1 MAVLYQMKL
10 DQSIVDCGM
19 SYVFQLESG
28 HFFLI
33 DGGFFTP
40 GEADRLYRFLRE
52 CSKGKPVIDGWF
64 FSHAHQDHVGVFLDM
79 MEEHGKDLV
88 IRKLIYN
95 FQPLD
100 LPVTSDG
107 WKEVKSDL
115 ATVKRFYEVIEEYCQ
130 GIEVS
135 IPHTGDHWLQDE
147 LSIEVLYT
155 HEDLDVPSTFN
166 DHSTVLR
173 IETAGWSMLFLGDI
187 FQHGSRI
194 LLANSPEKL
203 KCDIVQV
210 AHHGFAG
217 ATKELYQAT
226 EARIALW
233 PSTQE
238 EIKANLYRE
247 ANDYLLNHSGIS
259 QHLIGGDGTLE
270 LSFPPCPEKSGECKV
285 TIPVKAISHW

>member
-28 HFFLI
+28 HFFVI

-40 GEADRLYRFLRE
+40 GEADRLYRFLHERSE
-52 CSKGKPVIDGWF
+52 GKPVIDGWF

-79 MEEHGKDLV
+79 MEEHREDLV
-88 IRKLIYN
+88 IHKLIYN

-100 LPVTSDG
+100 LPATSEG
-107 WKEVKSDL
+107 WKEVRKDL
-115 ATVKRFYEVIEEYCQ
+115 ETVKHFYEVIEGYCQ
-130 GIEVS
+130 NIEVY
-135 IPHTGDHWLQDE
+135 IPHTGDCWQQDE

-173 IETAGWSMLFLGDI
+173 IETSGWSMLFLGDI

-194 LLANSPEKL
+194 LLTNCPEKL

-217 ATKELYQAT
+217 ATKELYQAA
-226 EARIALW
+226 EAHIALW
-233 PSTQE
+233 PSTQG
-238 EIKANLYRE
+238 EIEANLHRE
-247 ANDYLLNHSGIS
+247 ANDYLLNHSGITRTEMPFA
-259 QHLIGGDGTLE
+259 QE
-270 LSFPPCPEKSGECKV
+270 EY
-285 TIPVKAISHW
+285 

>member
-1 MAVLYQMKL
+1 MANLYQMKL

-52 CSKGKPVIDGWF
+52 RSEDKPVIDGWF
-64 FSHAHQDHVGVFLDM
+64 FSHAHQDHVGVFFDM
-79 MEEHGKDLV
+79 MEEHREDLV

-100 LPVTSDG
+100 LPDTSEG
-107 WKEVKSDL
+107 WKAVRNGDL
-115 ATVKRFYEVIEEYCQ
+115 ATVKHFYEVIEALGQE
-130 GIEVS
+130 IEVF
-135 IPHTGDHWLQDE
+135 IPHTGDRWQQDE

-187 FQHGSRI
+187 FEHGSRI
-194 LLANSPEKL
+194 LLQNCPEKL
-203 KCDIVQV
+203 KCDLVQI

-226 EARIALW
+226 DAHVALW

-238 EIKANLYRE
+238 EIQANLHRE
-247 ANDYLLNHSGIS
+247 ANDYLLNHSGIR
-259 QHLIGGDGTLE
+259 QHLIGGNGTIE
-270 LSFPPCPEKSGECKV
+270 LSFPEKSLGIKAD
-285 TIPVKAISHW
+285 IPVKNISHW